1 MWDQSV
7 VNDTRC
13 GKSKNKICSPFPMAK
28 VGSFSLFFHV
38 VIGLQEWVHKNNK
51 LPRFVWG
58 HVAEKFF
65 CFFILVCQNWT
76 FEIKY
81 LEGEAHHNR
90 VLFFRVFQKAMTN
103 QDFWNVIVIAYI
115 SKMGMKGA
123 FTVGYVT
130 LFKLGK

>member
-28 VGSFSLFFHV
+28 VGSFSLFF
-38 VIGLQEWVHKNNK
+38 
-51 LPRFVWG
+51 PRGYWFARVSAQKQQTSTFRLRPCCWK
-58 HVAEKFF
+58 VF

-130 LFKLGK
+130 LFKLSR